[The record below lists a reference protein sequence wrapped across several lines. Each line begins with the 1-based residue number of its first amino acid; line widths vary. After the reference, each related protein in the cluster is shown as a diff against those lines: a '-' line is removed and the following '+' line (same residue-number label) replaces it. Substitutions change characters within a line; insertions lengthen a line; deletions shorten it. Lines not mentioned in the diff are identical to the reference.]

1 MCPNFQQTVIS
12 YQSGLMCKYNNAV
25 HNENEY
31 SVYTVDFSNPSFN
44 TNTFITF

>member
-1 MCPNFQQTVIS
+1 MSVRVNVQVQQCS
-12 YQSGLMCKYNNAV
+12 PY
-25 HNENEY
+25 NENEY